1 MGHYTYV
8 ATFVVEVVVVGTT
21 VVVVEVA
28 VEVFEVVVLLEE
40 EAAVVVV
47 AVVPEPCK
55 HCVLKLRNVFE
66 KEKLIFHPSAYL

>member
-1 MGHYTYV
+1 M
-8 ATFVVEVVVVGTT
+8 ATFVVVVGTR

-47 AVVPEPCK
+47 VVAPELCK
-55 HCVLKLRNVFE
+55 HCVLKVRTYSR
-66 KEKLIFHPSAYL
+66 KKT